1 MMSQKGDKL
10 FPFVPF
16 VEYLDSIASK
26 EIGQGQRWDLSLNS
40 SLLVVSLAFSVNKQD
55 HLAMRSMVFVLTNL
69 SPVNYKFDNK
79 SLNFVV
85 SSMLN
90 A

>member
-1 MMSQKGDKL
+1 MMSQKGDKV

-26 EIGQGQRWDLSLNS
+26 EIGQGQRWDLSPNS
-40 SLLVVSLAFSVNKQD
+40 SLLVISLAFSVNKQD
-55 HLAMRSMVFVLTNL
+55 YLATRCMIFLLANL
-69 SPVNYKFDNK
+69 SPVNCKFVNK